1 MVLNFF
7 IYIDL
12 FNLTILVL
20 KLVIKIKVLLYEKDY
35 LIGISDIRNAKNIK
49 VVENYFANIFIDNK
63 VNYIFFTVLEEDL
76 VVRDE
81 VDKKIVIQVVFLDN
95 KNIVS
100 FIKNVKV
107 RVVIEEIYNFI
118 VVKKR
123 ILVIVLEKNVL
134 EVEIY

>member
-81 VDKKIVIQVVFLDN
+81 VDKKIVI
-95 KNIVS
+95 
-100 FIKNVKV
+100 
-107 RVVIEEIYNFI
+107 
-118 VVKKR
+118 
-123 ILVIVLEKNVL
+123 
-134 EVEIY
+134 